1 MSVNRVSTLKL
12 PPLYTVDKNG
22 KERVWTIKVE
32 GNKVIRTQGLTKG
45 KKQTTVRK
53 FYGKNQN
60 KSNETTSSEQAE
72 YQAGSMWIKQTDKG
86 YVPKSKG
93 GQQLLH
99 KVKDESDK
107 NGGHHA
113 NSVNIL
119 LGKKTKNL
127 KHTNNYGSSVIDRIP
142 MKAQY
147 YDCKMLDGGKI
158 GEPLNRVTKYL
169 FKDNCDC
176 DEDNCYCSTVFL
188 QRKYDGIRCLAT
200 FIDGECYL
208 TSNNKKVFPHLSHIK
223 EQLMS
228 LYSEKSE
235 LIGDFSLD
243 GELFCEN
250 FEDDDGELLS
260 EEDRFRTIAGCC
272 SLSRKE
278 PHVLEKQINYV
289 IFDLADYS
297 QNLSQK
303 ERFDILNNIF
313 EDTDSFNQSVNTPNL
328 VYCGYD
334 TANSHIEIL
343 DYHDMYRDQGYE
355 GTMIRSSRLLYSNK
369 RSNFLRK
376 LKDVYED
383 EYEVIGAIKDKGV
396 GDENFTW
403 ICKSSLL
410 DPKTGNYKTFKVK
423 PEGPNDEKIDMY
435 INRDDYIGRF
445 LTVKYQEELNGIPR
459 FGIGKNFR
467 DDK

>member
-1 MSVNRVSTLKL
+1 MSLNRVSTLKL

-22 KERVWTIKVE
+22 KDRVWSIKVE
-32 GNKVIRTQGLTKG
+32 GNKVIRTQGLVKG

-53 FYGKNQN
+53 FFEKNKN
-60 KSNETTSSEQAE
+60 KSNETTPSEQAE

-86 YVPKSKG
+86 YIPKTKS

-99 KVKDESDK
+99 KVKQESEK

-113 NSVNIL
+113 NSVNVL

-127 KHTNNYGSSVIDRIP
+127 KHSNNYGNSVIDRVP

-147 YDCKMLDGGKI
+147 YDCKMLDGGEI
-158 GEPLNRVTKYL
+158 GDPLPKVTKYL
-169 FKDNCDC
+169 FSDKCNC
-176 DEDNCYCSTVFL
+176 DEDECFCSSVFV

-200 FIDGECYL
+200 FVDGECYL

-223 EQLMS
+223 EQLMK

-235 LIGDFSLD
+235 LIDNFSLD

-250 FEDDDGELLS
+250 FEDDNGELLS
-260 EEDRFRTIAGCC
+260 DEDRFRTIAGCC
-272 SLSRKE
+272 SLSRKQ
-278 PHVLEKQINYV
+278 PHILENQINYV
-289 IFDLADYS
+289 IFDIADYS
-297 QNLSQK
+297 QNLNQK
-303 ERFDILNNIF
+303 KRFDLLERIF
-313 EDTDSFNQSVNTPNL
+313 EDTDNLCIQYDVPNII
-328 VYCGYD
+328 YCGYD
-334 TANSHIEIL
+334 IADSHDEIL
-343 DYHDMYRDQGYE
+343 NYHTNYRNEGYE

-383 EYEVIGAIKDKGV
+383 EYEVVGAVKDKGV

-403 ICKSSLL
+403 ICKSNIL
-410 DPKTGNYKTFKVK
+410 DPKTGNNKLFKVK

-435 INRDDYIGRF
+435 INKDDYIGKL

-459 FGIGKNFR
+459 FGIGKYFR